1 MNTQRSNAPT
11 LRRSTLVL
19 PALLAITACSAGCST
34 PSLDRARHDFYAG
47 RFQAADQVLTKE
59 EPTGN
64 SRVLYLMERGTIRQ
78 AEGHYEKSSKDFIEA
93 FDILD
98 RMAAVSVTKDTGSMV
113 INDTVQDFKGAPFE
127 RTLLH
132 TFTAKNHLAQA
143 NWVNAAVEA
152 RRIIISLAPEQKSD
166 YPDDA
171 YSRYMAGFCLEMID
185 DDSNAALQY
194 READEISSVVHVD
207 DRTGRLSSKTKST
220 DTNAPSAFVNDPI
233 DTFPW
238 AQELVCFVMTG
249 RSPRGSDLQQGHR
262 WAADTASFAEI
273 RHEGQVLGRSYTLAD
288 TVDLAFTTEQ
298 KEAVRKMIK
307 TAARVAAKE
316 TIAHQVEQ
324 NDELLGALVRLVLI
338 GMLEQPDLRR
348 WETLPRYLQV
358 ARVPCP
364 PDLKEFDVVFKSSN
378 GGETGRQHITNP
390 ITHRRRMYVSFCRD
404 IMPKRTS
411 P

>member
-1 MNTQRSNAPT
+1 
-11 LRRSTLVL
+11 
-19 PALLAITACSAGCST
+19 LLASGCAT
-34 PSLDRARHDFYAG
+34 PSLDHARNDFYMG
-47 RFQAADQVLTKE
+47 RFQSADEVLTKA
-59 EPTGN
+59 EPSGN

-78 AEGHYEKSSKDFIEA
+78 AEGHYAASSKDFIEA
-93 FDILD
+93 FDLLD
-98 RMAAVSVTKDTGSMV
+98 KMAAVSVTKDTGSLV
-113 INDTVQDFKGAPFE
+113 INDSVQDFKGTPFE

-132 TFTAKNHLAQA
+132 TFTAQNHLAQA
-143 NWVNAAVEA
+143 NWVDAAVEA
-152 RRIIISLAPEQKSD
+152 RRTIISLSPEQKSD

-194 READEISSVVHVD
+194 READKISSTVHVD
-207 DRTGRLSSKTKST
+207 DKTGRLSSKSIST
-220 DTNAPSAFVNDPI
+220 DSNAPAATVSAPV
-233 DTFPW
+233 DTSPW
-238 AQELVCFVMTG
+238 PQELVCFVMTG
-249 RSPRGSDLQQGHR
+249 RSPRGSDLQDGHR
-262 WAADTASFAEI
+262 RVADAVTYAEI
-273 RHEGQVLGRSYTLAD
+273 QHEGKVLGRSYTLAD

-316 TIAHQVEQ
+316 TISYQVEQ
-324 NDELLGALVRLVLI
+324 NDALLGALVRLVLI

-364 PDLKEFDVVFKSSN
+364 AGLKEFDVVFKSSD
-378 GGETGRQHITNP
+378 GIETGRQHVTNP
-390 ITHRRRMYVSFCRD
+390 ITKRRNIYVSICRD
-404 IMPKRTS
+404 IVPKAAG